1 MLQAQSA
8 WKALDGA
15 DCISSEDESWLNHPG
30 FHLSDS
36 EEDEIQS
43 VGVQYV
49 RAVTAIKVRLSM
61 KSYEAITSC

>member
-1 MLQAQSA
+1 MMQLEGA
-8 WKALDGA
+8 WRTVEGA

-36 EEDEIQS
+36 EEDELQT

-49 RAVTAIKVRLSM
+49 HAVSAIKVQLSPHLS
-61 KSYEAITSC
+61 KSLC

>member
-1 MLQAQSA
+1 MMQAETA
-8 WKALDGA
+8 WRNVEGA

-36 EEDEIQS
+36 EEDELQS

-49 RAVTAIKVRLSM
+49 HAVTAIKV
-61 KSYEAITSC
+61 